1 MNEGWTTYT
10 ERLAAQ
16 AIHGSATRS
25 FEYIIGQKAL
35 DDSLKNMPPR
45 YQRLH
50 IPYEEGE
57 DPDDAFSSIPYEKGA
72 QLLLHL
78 ERTVGGLEIFAPY
91 IKAYLSRFTGLAIST
106 EDWLN
111 HLNEYWSA
119 FPEQKR
125 ALDKVDWDSWL
136 NGEGLTLPVKLEFDT
151 SLADASYALANRWN
165 AARKSTSKLKFSS
178 KDIAD
183 FSSFSWKDIADF
195 SSKQVCM
202 FLETLQGQDLYREKE
217 IKKMG
222 EVYAASFNG
231 GNPEIRV
238 CSLSALP

>member
-1 MNEGWTTYT
+1 
-10 ERLAAQ
+10 
-16 AIHGSATRS
+16 
-25 FEYIIGQKAL
+25 
-35 DDSLKNMPPR
+35 MPPR

-78 ERTVGGLEIFAPY
+78 ERTVGGLEIFTPY

-111 HLNEYWSA
+111 HFNEYWSA
-119 FPEQKR
+119 FPEQKK

-165 AARKSTSKLKFSS
+165 EARNSTSHFSS
-178 KDIAD
+178 
-183 FSSFSWKDIADF
+183 KDIADF

-202 FLETLQGQDLYREKE
+202 FLETLEGEDVYGEKE
-217 IKKMG
+217 IRKMD

-238 CSLSALP
+238 RTSPRFAFDVS